1 LELLY
6 TDLPKMRR
14 AGGIRAG
21 VVRFTT
27 RAIFGGGSLAQ
38 GSEIPDFHP
47 SAIDD
52 CRRPGSEFHPVFG
65 EIAKRF

>member
-1 LELLY
+1 
-6 TDLPKMRR
+6 M
-14 AGGIRAG
+14 RAG

-27 RAIFGGGSLAQ
+27 RAIFGGASLAQ

-52 CRRPGSEFHPVFG
+52 DRGRGLHLHP
-65 EIAKRF
+65 II